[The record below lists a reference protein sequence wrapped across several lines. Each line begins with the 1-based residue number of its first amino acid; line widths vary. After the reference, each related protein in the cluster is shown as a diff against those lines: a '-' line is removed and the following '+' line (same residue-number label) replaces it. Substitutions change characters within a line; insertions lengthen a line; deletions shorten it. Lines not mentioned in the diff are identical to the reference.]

1 MTDAKDNPYAHI
13 ADDTFAAAPRRDP
26 ELVKRILEDPRMH
39 DHKDG
44 FQSCIQCGVCT
55 SGCPAARFTEYSPRE
70 TARRALDG
78 DVTLLEDDDVWYCY
92 YCYTCQSRC
101 PRHNSVA
108 VINQVVRGMQVES
121 GRGRPHVE
129 MFAEW
134 CNNFYEKGMGGDPH
148 LMFPAI
154 GEAWG
159 EKWTDYMEHLLE
171 IRAELGLGDLSRR
184 TTWWEVQTIFEA
196 TGFGAAPGG
205 VRGAADAGARIEPS
219 SDGRASR
226 RRRRRPRLGGMRRM
240 AAPSPRRAPAFQG
253 RRPRRHEPGHD
264 AEHAENHEVDA
275 GDPKERRMPVMVHKV
290 DMTQM
295 PSGPG

>member
-1 MTDAKDNPYAHI
+1 MTDAKDNPYAHL

-26 ELVKRILEDPRMH
+26 ELVRRILDDPRMH
-39 DHKDG
+39 DHRDG

-78 DVTLLEDDDVWYCY
+78 DVTLLEDDSLWYCY

-121 GRGRPHVE
+121 GRGRRHVA

-134 CNNFYEKGMGGDPH
+134 CGNFYDKGMGGDPH

-159 EKWTDYMEHLLE
+159 DKWTDYMEHLLE
-171 IRAELGLGDLSRR
+171 IRDELGLGDLFPPENVVQ
-184 TTWWEVQTIFEA
+184 EVRTIFEE
-196 TGFGAAPGG
+196 TGFKERLAS
-205 VRGAADAGARIEPS
+205 VRGPQPADA
-219 SDGRASR
+219 DGRD
-226 RRRRRPRLGGMRRM
+226 G
-240 AAPSPRRAPAFQG
+240 
-253 RRPRRHEPGHD
+253 
-264 AEHAENHEVDA
+264 
-275 GDPKERRMPVMVHKV
+275 
-290 DMTQM
+290 
-295 PSGPG
+295 

>member
-1 MTDAKDNPYAHI
+1 MTDRKDSPYAHI
-13 ADDTFAAAPRRDP
+13 ADDTFAAAPRRNP
-26 ELVKRILEDPRMH
+26 ELIRRILEDPRMH

-44 FQSCIQCGVCT
+44 FESCIQCGVCT

-78 DVTLLEDDDVWYCY
+78 DPTLLEDDAIWYCY

-154 GEAWG
+154 VAAWG
-159 EKWTDYMEHLLE
+159 EGWVDCMDHLLE
-171 IRAELGLGDLSRR
+171 VRAELGLGDLLPPAEVVR
-184 TTWWEVQTIFEA
+184 EVQTIFEETGFNERLAAVRGEASA
-196 TGFGAAPGG
+196 TGGD
-205 VRGAADAGARIEPS
+205 RGD
-219 SDGRASR
+219 
-226 RRRRRPRLGGMRRM
+226 
-240 AAPSPRRAPAFQG
+240 
-253 RRPRRHEPGHD
+253 
-264 AEHAENHEVDA
+264 
-275 GDPKERRMPVMVHKV
+275 
-290 DMTQM
+290 
-295 PSGPG
+295 